1 MRENKQTN
9 KQEKET
15 DKNLKIEIKT
25 IKKTQIKEILEMEN
39 LDKWKGTA
47 DVSIT
52 NRLQKMSERISAIED
67 SIKEID

>member
-9 KQEKET
+9 KQEKGM

-39 LDKWKGTA
+39 LDKWKGTV
-47 DVSIT
+47 DMSIT
-52 NRLQKMSERISAIED
+52 NRLQTMSERILAIED

>member
-1 MRENKQTN
+1 M
-9 KQEKET
+9 
-15 DKNLKIEIKT
+15 
-25 IKKTQIKEILEMEN
+25 KEILEMEN